1 MSDKKKIFLTI
12 FISTLLS
19 IFIFYFLFFL
29 KVSFEQHHKSPY
41 LFKSIETL
49 QFHKK
54 YSKQIHHLR
63 DSNGNWEIEGNYE
76 NYLFSTINQFSMNNQ
91 NILIQGDS
99 WMEQLNLERKSYDLI
114 SNFAKKNNLGL
125 INAGIT
131 SFSPSLMMLQYEIL
145 ETDFNF
151 KPNIVVAYI
160 DQTDI
165 GDELCRYKDQSVY
178 DNNKNLVAV
187 KNERYSR
194 ATYDYTKIYN
204 ISEIVLLNKSQLKR
218 NFKFT
223 NFFIGYGPQRLIK
236 KIKSIKKYG
245 WKNKEK
251 SKCRLSVILEY
262 IISSN
267 KEEIYYFEK
276 KVKNYINLLMSKEYI
291 DKIII
296 VTFPHRNNI
305 FKHDNSGN
313 EKKLYSINVSNIIE
327 KIVKNEEK
335 IYYLNF
341 TKLISDGIINLEKD
355 SFVKTDP
362 ASHLTEE
369 AHANIFTKSI
379 INLLNNY

>member
-1 MSDKKKIFLTI
+1 MNDKKKIFLTI

-29 KVSFEQHHKSPY
+29 KVSFEQHHKAPY

-49 QFHKK
+49 KFHKK
-54 YSKQIHHLR
+54 YSEQIHHLK
-63 DSNGNWEIEGNYE
+63 DSDGRWDIEDNYE

-131 SFSPSLMMLQYEIL
+131 SFSPSLMKLQYEIL

-178 DNNKNLVAV
+178 DNNNNLVAV

-305 FKHDNSGN
+305 FKHDNSEN

-327 KIVKNEEK
+327 KIVKDEEK
-335 IYYLNF
+335 IYHLNF
-341 TKLISDGIINLEKD
+341 TKLILDGIINLEKD

-369 AHANIFTKSI
+369 AHANIFTKNI
-379 INLLNNY
+379 INLLHNY

>member
-1 MSDKKKIFLTI
+1 MNDKKKVFLTI

-54 YSKQIHHLR
+54 YSRQIHHLR
-63 DSNGNWEIEGNYE
+63 DSNGNWEIEDNYE

-125 INAGIT
+125 INAGVT
-131 SFSPSLMMLQYEIL
+131 SFSPSLMKLQYEIL

-178 DNNKNLVAV
+178 DNNNNLVAV

-223 NFFIGYGPQRLIK
+223 NFFISYGPQRLIK

-245 WKNKEK
+245 WKNKDK
-251 SKCRLSVILEY
+251 SKCQLSVILEY
-262 IISSN
+262 LIGSN
-267 KEEIYYFEK
+267 KEEIYYFEN
-276 KVKNYINLLMSKEYI
+276 KVKNYINLLISKEYI

-327 KIVKNEEK
+327 KIVKNEGK
-335 IYYLNF
+335 IYHLNF
-341 TKLISDGIINLEKD
+341 TKLILDGILNLEKD
-355 SFVKTDP
+355 SFKKNDP

>member
-1 MSDKKKIFLTI
+1 MRDKKKVFLTI

-29 KVSFEQHHKSPY
+29 KVSFEQHHKAPY

-49 QFHKK
+49 KFHKK
-54 YSKQIHHLR
+54 YSKQIHHLK
-63 DSNGNWEIEGNYE
+63 DSDGRWEIEGNYE

-125 INAGIT
+125 INAGVT
-131 SFSPSLMMLQYEIL
+131 SFSPSLMKLQYEIL

-178 DNNKNLVAV
+178 DNNNNLVAV

-194 ATYDYTKIYN
+194 AGYDYTKIYN

-223 NFFIGYGPQRLIK
+223 NFFISYGPQRLIK

-245 WKNKEK
+245 WKNKDK
-251 SKCRLSVILEY
+251 SKCQLSVILEY
-262 IISSN
+262 LIGSN
-267 KEEIYYFEK
+267 KEEIYYFEN
-276 KVKNYINLLMSKEYI
+276 KVKNYINLLISKEYI

-327 KIVKNEEK
+327 KIVKNEGK
-335 IYYLNF
+335 IYHLNF
-341 TKLISDGIINLEKD
+341 TKLILDGILNLEKD
-355 SFVKTDP
+355 SFKKNDP

>member
-1 MSDKKKIFLTI
+1 MSDKKKVFLTI

-29 KVSFEQHHKSPY
+29 KVSFEQHHKAPY

-49 QFHKK
+49 KFHKK
-54 YSKQIHHLR
+54 YSEQIHHLK
-63 DSNGNWEIEGNYE
+63 DSDGRWDIEDNYE

-131 SFSPSLMMLQYEIL
+131 SFSPSLMKLQYEIL

-178 DNNKNLVAV
+178 DNNNNLVAV

-305 FKHDNSGN
+305 FKHDNSEN

-327 KIVKNEEK
+327 KIVKDEEK
-335 IYYLNF
+335 IYHLNF
-341 TKLISDGIINLEKD
+341 TKLILDGIINLEKD

-369 AHANIFTKSI
+369 AHANIFTKNI
-379 INLLNNY
+379 INLLHNY

>member
-1 MSDKKKIFLTI
+1 
-12 FISTLLS
+12 
-19 IFIFYFLFFL
+19 
-29 KVSFEQHHKSPY
+29 
-41 LFKSIETL
+41 
-49 QFHKK
+49 
-54 YSKQIHHLR
+54 
-63 DSNGNWEIEGNYE
+63 
-76 NYLFSTINQFSMNNQ
+76 
-91 NILIQGDS
+91 
-99 WMEQLNLERKSYDLI
+99 MEQLNLKRKSYDLI

-125 INAGIT
+125 INAGVT
-131 SFSPSLMMLQYEIL
+131 SFSPSLMKLQYEIL

-178 DNNKNLVAV
+178 DNNNNLVAV

-223 NFFIGYGPQRLIK
+223 NFFISYGPQRLIK

-245 WKNKEK
+245 WKHKDK
-251 SKCRLSVILEY
+251 SKCQLSVILEY
-262 IISSN
+262 LIGSN
-267 KEEIYYFEK
+267 KEEIYYFEN

-291 DKIII
+291 NKIII

-305 FKHDNSGN
+305 FKHDNLEN
-313 EKKLYSINVSNIIE
+313 KKKSYSINVSNIIE
-327 KIVKNEEK
+327 KIVKKEEK
-335 IYYLNF
+335 IYHLNF
-341 TKLISDGIINLEKD
+341 TKLILDGIINLEKD
-355 SFVKTDP
+355 TFVEADP
-362 ASHLTEE
+362 SSHLTEE

>member
-29 KVSFEQHHKSPY
+29 KVSFEQHHKAPY

-76 NYLFSTINQFSMNNQ
+76 NYLFSTINQFSTNNQ

-267 KEEIYYFEK
+267 KEEIYYFEN
-276 KVKNYINLLMSKEYI
+276 KVKNYINLLISKEYI

-341 TKLISDGIINLEKD
+341 TKLILDGIINLEKD

-369 AHANIFTKSI
+369 AHANIFTKNI

>member
-1 MSDKKKIFLTI
+1 MK
-12 FISTLLS
+12 
-19 IFIFYFLFFL
+19 
-29 KVSFEQHHKSPY
+29 
-41 LFKSIETL
+41 
-49 QFHKK
+49 
-54 YSKQIHHLR
+54 
-63 DSNGNWEIEGNYE
+63 
-76 NYLFSTINQFSMNNQ
+76 
-91 NILIQGDS
+91 
-99 WMEQLNLERKSYDLI
+99 
-114 SNFAKKNNLGL
+114 
-125 INAGIT
+125 
-131 SFSPSLMMLQYEIL
+131 LQYEIL

-178 DNNKNLVAV
+178 DNNNNLVAV

-218 NFKFT
+218 NLKFT

-305 FKHDNSGN
+305 FKHGNSEN

-335 IYYLNF
+335 IYHLNF
-341 TKLISDGIINLEKD
+341 TKLILDGIINLERD

-369 AHANIFTKSI
+369 AHANIFTKNI
-379 INLLNNY
+379 INLLHNY

>member
-1 MSDKKKIFLTI
+1 MSDKKKVFLTV

-29 KVSFEQHHKSPY
+29 KVSFEQHHKAPY

-49 QFHKK
+49 KFHKK
-54 YSKQIHHLR
+54 YSEQIHHLK
-63 DSNGNWEIEGNYE
+63 DSDGRWDIEDNYE

-131 SFSPSLMMLQYEIL
+131 SFSPSLMKLQYEIL

-178 DNNKNLVAV
+178 DNNNNLVAV

-305 FKHDNSGN
+305 FKHGNSEN

-335 IYYLNF
+335 IYHLNF
-341 TKLISDGIINLEKD
+341 TKLILDGIINLEKD

-369 AHANIFTKSI
+369 AHANIFTKNI
-379 INLLNNY
+379 INLLHNY